1 MGYFRELP
9 NIAYQS
15 PLLHKN
21 SSRDFL
27 LIKNI
32 FRRTKL
38 YDFLESNVTLLNTFT
53 IGDGV
58 RPDTIAEELYGDAT
72 LDYIVVLVAGI
83 TNITNEW
90 PLQDYQVY
98 DYALEKYGSE
108 TEMNAIRYHETLEII
123 DDQGRQIV
131 PPNLIV
137 DADFK
142 IDGTVNKFPS
152 STRYTLKALTGDR
165 QLDDKDEFTVATDN
179 IARAVTN
186 LEYEYTE
193 NEKKREINVLNRG
206 YIQLFINDLRDIVKY
221 DKSSSYISKNIAG
234 TENTNVVNP

>member
-1 MGYFRELP
+1 
-9 NIAYQS
+9 
-15 PLLHKN
+15 
-21 SSRDFL
+21 
-27 LIKNI
+27 
-32 FRRTKL
+32 
-38 YDFLESNVTLLNTFT
+38 
-53 IGDGV
+53 
-58 RPDTIAEELYGDAT
+58 
-72 LDYIVVLVAGI
+72 
-83 TNITNEW
+83 
-90 PLQDYQVY
+90 
-98 DYALEKYGSE
+98 
-108 TEMNAIRYHETLEII
+108 MNAIRYHETLEII